1 MSELMKQFA
10 SEFGLT
16 VNKEGRITTDSIK
29 VAHVYEKDHADVL
42 KKIRKFIDL
51 IPELGDGNFS
61 ESSYLNEQNKKQ
73 PYYIMDRQGFSML
86 VNKFTGD
93 EATVFTYR
101 YTKAFE
107 EMEKEIENLKKE
119 IKDISNV
126 AISGDT
132 QAQRILELNKLNFS
146 ERMTQKSF
154 KNCVDYKQYEDML
167 SRFLEYIKPM
177 SAEQRVLKME
187 HAIKGMEIL
196 RRNLLLE
203 NMANVGNTINID
215 NDIKNMLKMIDKIN
229 NKSLGGEKAA
239 KTKKIQ
245 HLETEKEMLESQLQ
259 NGFNPFT

>member
-1 MSELMKQFA
+1 MADLMKSFA
-10 SEFGLT
+10 MEFGLI
-16 VNKEGRITTDSIK
+16 VNEEGRIITDSIK
-29 VAHVYEKDHADVL
+29 VANFYGKDHSDVL

-51 IPELGDGNFS
+51 IPELGQGFFA
-61 ESSYLNEQNKKQ
+61 ESSYVNEQNKKQ
-73 PYYIMDRQGFSML
+73 PFYIMDKKGFSML

-93 EATVFTYR
+93 DATIFTYK

-119 IKDISNV
+119 IKDISQI
-126 AISGDT
+126 AISDDT
-132 QAQRILELNKLNFS
+132 QSKRILELNKLNFS

-196 RRNLLLE
+196 RRNLLLD

-245 HLETEKEMLESQLQ
+245 HLEIEKEMLESQLQ
-259 NGFNPFT
+259 NGFNPFA